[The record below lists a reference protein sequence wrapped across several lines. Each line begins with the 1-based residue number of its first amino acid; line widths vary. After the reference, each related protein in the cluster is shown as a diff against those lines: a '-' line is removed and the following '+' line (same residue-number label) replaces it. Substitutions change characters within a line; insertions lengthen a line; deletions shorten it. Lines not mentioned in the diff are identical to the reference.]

1 MGKGTVSVT
10 VADILADTGLPFA
23 PVAFGNPPQET
34 YAVYTQEVNRG
45 GADLLNCMAT
55 SDVTIEVYAYDF
67 YDEEAV
73 RAVSKALDR
82 RAIAYRLYDAT
93 FIHGE
98 RLYCTRF
105 EFELICKDSLSDFHN
120 GEWTY

>member
-1 MGKGTVSVT
+1 MT

-45 GADLLNCMAT
+45 GADLLNCMNA
-55 SDVTIEVYAYDF
+55 SGVTVEVYAYDF

-73 RAVSKALDR
+73 RAVGKALDR
-82 RAIAYRLYDAT
+82 HAIAYRLYDAT

-98 RLYCTRF
+98 QLYCTRF
-105 EFELICKDSLSDFHN
+105 EFELICKDAPGDSRD
-120 GEWTY
+120 GEWTH